1 MRKCKGSVA
10 INYVVTE
17 MTCMTMD
24 WRKSVAEVPTDRS
37 IIEAQFDKL
46 MLRPSDGWQS
56 SGAVLNGTAMQSRI
70 HLLCFH
76 RLFNA
81 TPGLLVTD
89 VLIYSSEGTQMYSL
103 RLQAA

>member
-17 MTCMTMD
+17 MTCMAMY

-46 MLRPSDGWQS
+46 VLRLSDGWQS
-56 SGAVLNGTAMQSRI
+56 SGVSLFSTALQCSHEFTCYVSIDYLML
-70 HLLCFH
+70 HLVF
-76 RLFNA
+76 
-81 TPGLLVTD
+81 
-89 VLIYSSEGTQMYSL
+89 
-103 RLQAA
+103 